1 MDELNFQIDR
11 LKKKHQ
17 KIEPAKKPKTKTS
30 WQALKKE
37 CLLGIILVLGCSIFI
52 FAKEE
57 NKEIFKHEVFEKS
70 LSFTKL
76 NNWYTNLF
84 GSPLPVQ
91 SIPSGMQAVNESVE
105 NFEYQKYHDGI
116 IAYVPK
122 ESTVNTLNSGIVVF
136 IGEKENYGP
145 IVIVQ
150 GIDGV
155 DVWYGNITNINVSL
169 YDYVEKQS
177 IIGSAIESHI
187 YYVIEKDG
195 MYLNYDEYLSQI

>member
-1 MDELNFQIDR
+1 
-11 LKKKHQ
+11 
-17 KIEPAKKPKTKTS
+17 
-30 WQALKKE
+30 
-37 CLLGIILVLGCSIFI
+37 
-52 FAKEE
+52 
-57 NKEIFKHEVFEKS
+57 
-70 LSFTKL
+70 
-76 NNWYTNLF
+76 
-84 GSPLPVQ
+84 
-91 SIPSGMQAVNESVE
+91 MQAVNESVE